1 MAPGLL
7 SGRDGNGLGDGDED
21 RNRNRTTDLKRI
33 EQMVILVLNCGSSSI
48 KYQVIDMEQASS
60 NLLAKGLVD
69 RIGQP
74 EGLLTH
80 KPVGREKFELR
91 QPIPDH
97 TTGIRLV
104 LDSLT
109 DPTHGVIA
117 SLDEVKA
124 VGHRVAHGGEFFP
137 ESCLVTEE
145 VKEKIRSLFEIAP
158 LHNPANLEGVLS
170 IEKVLPGTPQV
181 CVFDTSFHQTIP
193 AVNYMYALPHLYYD
207 KYRVRKYGFH
217 GTSHKY
223 VARVGAEFAGLDF
236 AASKIITC
244 HIGNGG
250 SVTAVLNGKS
260 HDTSMGFSPLDG
272 LVMGTRCGQ
281 VDASAITFIGEK
293 EGMSYAE
300 LNTMMNKQSGVQG
313 MTDLS
318 SDMRDI
324 DAAYEAGNERAILAR
339 DMYYG
344 RIRKFVG
351 QYAAD
356 MGGMDLIVFT
366 GGVGEN
372 SDDMRQFVC
381 TGLEFMGVEFDREAN
396 KGVRGQNKILS
407 KPGSRVKVAVIET
420 NEELVIA
427 TDTYNIVK

>member
-1 MAPGLL
+1 M
-7 SGRDGNGLGDGDED
+7 
-21 RNRNRTTDLKRI
+21 
-33 EQMVILVLNCGSSSI
+33 VLNCGSSSI
-48 KYQVIDMEQASS
+48 KYQVIDMEAASS
-60 NLLAKGLVD
+60 KLLAKGLVE
-69 RIGQP
+69 RIGLP
-74 EGLLTH
+74 EGDLTH
-80 KPVGREKFELR
+80 KPVGKEPFEAH

-97 TTGIRLV
+97 TTGISLV
-104 LDSLT
+104 LKALT
-109 DPTHGVIA
+109 DPVHGVIS

-137 ESCLVTEE
+137 ASCLVDEE
-145 VKEKIRSLFEIAP
+145 VKAKIRSLFEIAP

-170 IEKVLPGTPQV
+170 IEKVLPGVPQV
-181 CVFDTSFHQTIP
+181 TVFDTSFHQTIP
-193 AVNYMYALPHLYYD
+193 ATNYMYALPYAYYE

-217 GTSHKY
+217 GTSHKF
-223 VARVGAEFAGLDF
+223 VARVGAELAGLDINH
-236 AASKIITC
+236 SKIITC

-260 HDTSMGFSPLDG
+260 FDTSMGFSPLDG

-313 MTDLS
+313 LTGIS

-324 DAAYEAGNERAILAR
+324 DRAYDEGNPRAILAR
-339 DMYYG
+339 DMYYN
-344 RIRKFVG
+344 RIKKFVG
-351 QYAAD
+351 EYAAE
-356 MGGMDLIVFT
+356 MGGVDLIVFT

-372 SDDMRQFVC
+372 SSEMRETVC
-381 TGLEFMGVEFDREAN
+381 SGLEFMGVKFDREAN
-396 KGVRGQNKILS
+396 RGVRGVDKILS
-407 KPGSRVKVAVIET
+407 APDSKVKVAVIAT

-427 TDTYNIVK
+427 TDTYNLVK